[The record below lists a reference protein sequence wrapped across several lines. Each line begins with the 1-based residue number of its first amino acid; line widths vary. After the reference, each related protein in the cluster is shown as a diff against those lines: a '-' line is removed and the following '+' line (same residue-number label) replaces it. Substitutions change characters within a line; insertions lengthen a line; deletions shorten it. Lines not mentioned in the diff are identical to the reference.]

1 MDAPFIGMII
11 IFAGN
16 FEITGWAFCNGQ
28 MLSIAQNQALF
39 ALLGTTYG
47 GNGQTTFALPDL
59 RGRTPIGMGQ
69 APGLSNIVIGQVSG
83 VENITL
89 TQNQMPA
96 HTHQLTGS
104 SLAGNTSLPSGALPA
119 NTGTLDKEYTNLT
132 TANVAMNTNII
143 STAGGSQAFSIRN
156 PYLGVNYLIAL
167 QGIFPSRN

>member
-1 MDAPFIGMII
+1 MDPFLGSII
-11 IFAGN
+11 IFGGN
-16 FEITGWAFCNGQ
+16 FEITGWMFCNGQ
-28 MLSIAQNQALF
+28 ILSIASYQALF

-69 APGLSNIVIGQVSG
+69 GPGLSNIVIGQVSG

-132 TANVAMNTNII
+132 TTNVAMHPNAIA
-143 STAGGSQAFSIRN
+143 SAGGSLPISIRN
-156 PYLGVNYLIAL
+156 PYIGMNYLIAF